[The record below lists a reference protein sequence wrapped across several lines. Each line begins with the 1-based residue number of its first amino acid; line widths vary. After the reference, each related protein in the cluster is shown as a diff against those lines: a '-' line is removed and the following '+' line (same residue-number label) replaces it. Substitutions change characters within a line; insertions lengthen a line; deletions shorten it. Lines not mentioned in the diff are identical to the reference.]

1 MPFTPY
7 HLGPG
12 LLLKAASPRH
22 FSFLAYAASQIVI
35 DVESGYHLLSGNF
48 PVHRE
53 LHTFVLGGLAGAL
66 TGVVIGVIGPRIF
79 RSEFAHEVSLR
90 PAMAGGL
97 AGGLL
102 HALLDGIMHADMR
115 PFRPLLSGN
124 PLLGLLALDVLHRAC
139 LAAGILGLLLLLGR
153 RIFHRPTPN

>member
-22 FSFLAYAASQIVI
+22 FSFLAYAASQVVI

-48 PVHRE
+48 PVHRG

-66 TGVVIGVIGPRIF
+66 TGAVIGVIGPRIV
-79 RSEFAHEVSLR
+79 RAGFAREVSLR
-90 PAMAGGL
+90 PAMAGGI

-102 HALLDGIMHADMR
+102 HALLDGIMHADIR

-124 PLLGLLALDVLHRAC
+124 PLLGLLARRAAPGLYGSGYSRARAVAGPADVPSST
-139 LAAGILGLLLLLGR
+139 
-153 RIFHRPTPN
+153 PT